1 MLRINLLPIRQLKK
15 RAKATNQIALFGIIF
30 VCFVAILGLVGI
42 YQASRIKSIESN
54 IADLNKEQQRLAPE
68 IAAVDKLKKD
78 KDELDRKISII
89 NKLKAESSLTVHI
102 LDEVAGVVDNS
113 RMWLTTFTQQ
123 GNSLSL
129 TGIALDNQ
137 TVAHFMDLLKKS
149 PYIQSVNLSN
159 SSLKK
164 ISDKNLKEFALTCA
178 ISPPK
183 QELDQAK
190 TNTK

>member
-15 RAKATNQIALFGIIF
+15 RAKATNQIALFCIIF
-30 VCFVAILGLVGI
+30 ISFIVLLGLVGI
-42 YQASRIKSIESN
+42 YQATRIKSIESN

-78 KDELDRKISII
+78 KEELDRKISVI
-89 NKLKAESSLTVHI
+89 NQLKAESSITVHI
-102 LDEVAGVVDNS
+102 LDEVANVVDNS

-129 TGIALDNQ
+129 SGIALDNQ
-137 TVAHFMDLLKKS
+137 TVAHFMDMLKKS
-149 PYIQSVNLSN
+149 PFIQSVNLSN

-164 ISDKNLKEFALTCA
+164 ISDRNLKEFAITCA
-178 ISPPK
+178 LSPPK

-190 TNTK
+190 TERK